1 MGADHKLVHQ
11 YRSFREAQIAA
22 RAGAERAGYAD
33 FEQLDL
39 ELLSGSIPVAV
50 RESYAARTLGKLSE
64 KERHILAVY
73 FATDCSLK
81 TAAEKLYIHK
91 NTLQYQLD
99 KIHALTGYDPRVFRE
114 GVILYLGLQLGF
126 GNTETNAAGT
136 AAENITGTTSEL

>member
-1 MGADHKLVHQ
+1 M
-11 YRSFREAQIAA
+11 
-22 RAGAERAGYAD
+22 
-33 FEQLDL
+33 
-39 ELLSGSIPVAV
+39 
-50 RESYAARTLGKLSE
+50 SE

-73 FATDCSLK
+73 FAADCSLK

-126 GNTETNAAGT
+126 GNTEAN
-136 AAENITGTTSEL
+136 AAENTMGTTSGF